1 MKKIT
6 TTPQEFQIGKD
17 SLELG
22 TLDKIKLMHGDI
34 INEDILKKVK
44 KLPLICM
51 LTHRTN
57 LDLYYYDK
65 SKNNS
70 GVFIDLFSLPLPLT
84 KYTSEKEEIFLIGMV
99 IFERV
104 ISSIQ
109 PAIKELNQS
118 ISKPIDPT
126 RFLLLTPVEDRDV
139 INPSPKHKQ
148 RYY

>member
-1 MKKIT
+1 MNT
-6 TTPQEFQIGKD
+6 LSQIG
-17 SLELG
+17 
-22 TLDKIKLMHGDI
+22 
-34 INEDILKKVK
+34 
-44 KLPLICM
+44 
-51 LTHRTN
+51 TN

-126 RFLLLTPVEDRDV
+126 RFLLLTPVEDQESNSQTEID
-139 INPSPKHKQ
+139 IPCDYEIS
-148 RYY
+148 

>member
-1 MKKIT
+1 
-6 TTPQEFQIGKD
+6 
-17 SLELG
+17 
-22 TLDKIKLMHGDI
+22 
-34 INEDILKKVK
+34 
-44 KLPLICM
+44 
-51 LTHRTN
+51 
-57 LDLYYYDK
+57 
-65 SKNNS
+65 
-70 GVFIDLFSLPLPLT
+70 FIDLFSLPLPLT
-84 KYTSEKEEIFLIGMV
+84 KYASEKEEIFLIGMV